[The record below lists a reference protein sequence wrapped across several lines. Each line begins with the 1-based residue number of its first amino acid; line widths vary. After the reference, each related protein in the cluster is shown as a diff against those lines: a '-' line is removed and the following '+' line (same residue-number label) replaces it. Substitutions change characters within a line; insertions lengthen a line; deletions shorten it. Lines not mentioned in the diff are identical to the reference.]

1 MFQWCIVLWL
11 LTGSHPRG
19 ASNRPFP
26 LLLTSQLGELL
37 AYLASHRL
45 GEETRAVARGMV
57 ADVTLCTAVLAAE
70 KQKLAVGGT
79 QVKK

>member
-1 MFQWCIVLWL
+1 M
-11 LTGSHPRG
+11 
-19 ASNRPFP
+19 
-26 LLLTSQLGELL
+26 